1 METLMIAGVG
11 KEMAVGMAWDVD
23 ASEFLPGLGISTKAM
38 LEGVGVAGVAQLEK
52 ISAHR
57 IRITECRIRC
67 FTSYLN
73 IKLQIHIKN
82 FLLN

>member
-1 METLMIAGVG
+1 METFMISGVG
-11 KEMAVGMAWDVD
+11 RFVAVGMAWEVNV
-23 ASEFLPGLGISTKAM
+23 SCFLSGFAISTKAM

-57 IRITECRIRC
+57 ITITECRIMY

-73 IKLQIHIKN
+73 IKLQIHVKN
-82 FLLN
+82 